1 MFLPDRDGVPRR
13 AARGRDTLASII
25 LFERDVQLRSTAVST
40 VTALLASTRTFIQ
53 KATQFARPT
62 NPQTSV
68 SFTSASSR
76 VLRAS
81 AALYTVIASALE
93 SESSGVVTAKLAKL
107 GAELAW
113 SMPVPAV
120 PHQKAVLLAHALR
133 SRLLD
138 EVNTDLTSRA
148 AAASAIAVL
157 VAKSGE
163 NIALEEVEQFC
174 EDFIRVIRDRH
185 GNNQPTLEILTVLR
199 NIVFVHPHLFRRML
213 HGWHLP
219 LIDLEREEPATG
231 QSLHCIRIVETY
243 VSQTVKLLQGKPRCA
258 GDGNEIDDVRVE
270 VSLAWE
276 LYHTLLQRV
285 VQDRTHP
292 GHGSAINAVGSVLLL
307 SDIVSP
313 LANEKH
319 APASSC
325 EASCFEN
332 SHSTTVQNA
341 VGLLKGVAVSNQTDT
356 ARIGS
361 IKSLACVPVKKV
373 SIDVLSGIVSCLD
386 DEMRSLCNAPSVR
399 GKAMSSYASLME
411 RILRELP
418 QQNDFFF
425 SRLDSASEFAAQYLK
440 LGQGKEMQRNV
451 RTNRSGVESSDIAA
465 INLVVCALQ
474 ESSRSNL
481 KVSDLKHPWS
491 SRWCEQALVLSNVL
505 KGEKPVN
512 TKCMCCRAVGKILMS
527 IVSYCSEALTKP
539 QEILT
544 EAVKWSLEN
553 GELRMQLVSAI
564 VLLDILPAR
573 TAPTDFLDSTIW
585 NVSLF
590 EKASARYKSE
600 DMDNKER
607 LHLTAIQDTLA
618 ETICQSLQR
627 CDYGMMRKLSEKW
640 KGGQV
645 EELHLKKLREA
656 VFRHLSLP
664 LTVTRHM
671 SMTADGQVTSK
682 HQNARSFLDTLSE
695 DSLLIVRKV
704 LTVQKL
710 LADD

>member
-13 AARGRDTLASII
+13 AAGGRDTLASII

-81 AALYTVIASALE
+81 AALYTVVASALE

-120 PHQKAVLLAHALR
+120 PHEKAVLLAQALR

-138 EVNTDLTSRA
+138 EENTDLTSRA

-163 NIALEEVEQFC
+163 NIALDEIEQFC
-174 EDFIRVIRDRH
+174 EDFIRVLRNRH
-185 GNNQPTLEILTVLR
+185 GNQPALEILTVLR

-243 VSQTVKLLQGKPRCA
+243 ISQTVKLLQGKPRRA

-276 LYHTLLQRV
+276 LYHTLLHRV

-292 GHGSAINAVGSVLLL
+292 GQGSAINALGSVLLL

-313 LANEKH
+313 LANQKH
-319 APASSC
+319 VAASSC

-332 SHSTTVQNA
+332 RHSTTVQNA
-341 VGLLKGVAVSNQTDT
+341 VGLLKGVAVSNQSDT
-356 ARIGS
+356 TRIGS
-361 IKSLACVPVKKV
+361 IKSLACVPVRKV
-373 SIDVLSGIVSCLD
+373 SIDVLSEIVGCLD

-399 GKAMSSYASLME
+399 GKAMSSFASLME

-440 LGQGKEMQRNV
+440 LGQGKEIQRNV
-451 RTNRSGVESSDIAA
+451 RTNRSGAESSDIAA

-474 ESSRSNL
+474 ESSTSNL
-481 KVSDLKHPWS
+481 KVSVSQHQRS

-527 IVSYCSEALTKP
+527 IVSGCSEALTKP
-539 QEILT
+539 REILT
-544 EAVKWSLEN
+544 EAVRWSLEN

-564 VLLDILPAR
+564 VLLDLLPAR
-573 TAPTDFLDSTIW
+573 TAPTYFLDSTIW
-585 NVSLF
+585 NVGLF

-600 DMDNKER
+600 DMDTKER

-627 CDYGMMRKLSEKW
+627 CDYEMMGKLSEKW
-640 KGGQV
+640 KGDQV

-671 SMTADGQVTSK
+671 SMTADGQVTSE
-682 HQNARSFLDTLSE
+682 HQNAKSFLDTLSE